1 MVYMNKQP
9 NFEVYP
15 KSRMLGGGVFFM
27 KDTFECILEC
37 VEGCKQA
44 IAESIDSRKSKRIE
58 G

>member
-9 NFEVYP
+9 NFEVCP
-15 KSRMLGGGVFFM
+15 KSRLPGGGVFM
-27 KDTFECILEC
+27 KDTFECKLEC

>member
-15 KSRMLGGGVFFM
+15 KSRIPGGGVFFM
-27 KDTFECILEC
+27 KDTFECKLGC
-37 VEGCKQA
+37 VRRYKQA